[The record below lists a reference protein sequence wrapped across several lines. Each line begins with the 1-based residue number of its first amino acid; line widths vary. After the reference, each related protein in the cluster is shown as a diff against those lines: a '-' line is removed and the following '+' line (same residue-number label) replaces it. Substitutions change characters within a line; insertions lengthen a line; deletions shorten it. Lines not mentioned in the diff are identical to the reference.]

1 MLIFDEYKYAL
12 RLLNHGFVK
21 FMSNIDLTI
30 LAKYLRHIGKTE
42 DQILEDLY
50 YFCEVHN
57 PEFNEIIFGE
67 NIKNAIKK
75 SIKRPLLIPKP
86 IPVTQKEID
95 TIKSINNYNAEKVLF
110 ILLIVAKHYRI
121 NLGWHDY
128 IANIKRT
135 EIFTRAKVHALK
147 RDKDIL
153 LTILDRDF
161 GLTDAV
167 VLRNIK
173 NMSLRLTF
181 VDEES
186 VPIFYVNDFD
196 NIIDFLPQYC
206 SNCGKQIQRKYNNK
220 KDKFCNE
227 CWKKHRKE
235 WDRKR
240 KSTKIPLD

>member
-30 LAKYLRHIGKTE
+30 LAKYFKYIGKTE
-42 DQILEDLY
+42 DQISEDLY
-50 YFCEVHN
+50 HFCRTHN
-57 PEFNEIIFGE
+57 PEFNEIIFRGNIE
-67 NIKNAIKK
+67 SAIKN
-75 SIKRPLLIPKP
+75 SRKRPLLIPQS

-135 EIFTRAKVHALK
+135 EIFTRAKVCALK
-147 RDKDIL
+147 KDKDIL

-167 VLRNIK
+167 VLRKIK

-186 VPIFYVNDFD
+186 NPIFYVNDFD
-196 NIIDFLPQYC
+196 NIIDFYPQYC
-206 SNCGKQIQRKYNNK
+206 SNCGKEIQRKKNNK
-220 KDKFCNE
+220 KNKFCNE
-227 CWKKHRKE
+227 CWKEINREQTKERMRKMRE
-235 WDRKR
+235 K
-240 KSTKIPLD
+240 